1 MLYYILLW
9 DSKSY
14 ASLTKQVSI
23 AGLKSFNILFYY
35 YSVFSTT
42 TTTTLYPQLYQPIFS
57 SSPPPTTK
65 KKPSYSPISTVF
77 WLFCISKLHLF
88 KSTSNPKP
96 HSWLTEL
103 SFT

>member
-9 DSKSY
+9 DPKSY
-14 ASLTKQVSI
+14 ASLTKRVSI
-23 AGLKSFNILFYY
+23 AGLKSFKIILFYY

-57 SSPPPTTK
+57 SSPPK

-77 WLFCISKLHLF
+77 WLFCISKLYLY

>member
-57 SSPPPTTK
+57 SSPPPTPK
-65 KKPSYSPISTVF
+65 KNHLILPSRLSSDSSVYLSSIS
-77 WLFCISKLHLF
+77 
-88 KSTSNPKP
+88 
-96 HSWLTEL
+96 L
-103 SFT
+103 SQPLILSRTLD